1 MSTEYNLIEHIG
13 TGEFS
18 KVYKCTRA
26 NEPTTYAVKI
36 IEKEKIKNTL
46 RLIKRELEILTK
58 LKHVC
63 RNVNDHHL
71 ENVLQLT
78 DYFMT
83 DKHIC
88 IVTELCLPID
98 MYDLIVE
105 KTHTVEP
112 DKFIFII
119 LDAINFI
126 HKNGI
131 VHRDIKAENILLR
144 DARLVN
150 SVSDATSFFTQNSS
164 KTSSTVV
171 DDSQPLI
178 NCHSIVIADFGLAT
192 KANDSFALREFV
204 GTLSYIAPEVLLL
217 NPKRKNHKKERSYD
231 ARVDVWSLGVLAY
244 FIAFGYMPFDCDT
257 DEETIQCILDGSY
270 YLDLDDYAIENTS
283 LEEKQSFKEFLE
295 LCFTVDFS
303 KRPSIKDLKKHPFIN
318 KCKGLYEMEDT
329 NLKINKSTASLSS
342 FLRTQS
348 FEHTPEL
355 ATSNLIIPDKYSLNN
370 TTLTVSSSSLN
381 LSRISSR
388 SSVRSFDTGLYRSRS
403 SELISD
409 SRSRDNLKKLDT
421 RKPMM
426 NRTYSNT
433 EGSEKVEFII

>member
-1 MSTEYNLIEHIG
+1 
-13 TGEFS
+13 
-18 KVYKCTRA
+18 
-26 NEPTTYAVKI
+26 
-36 IEKEKIKNTL
+36 
-46 RLIKRELEILTK
+46 
-58 LKHVC
+58 
-63 RNVNDHHL
+63 
-71 ENVLQLT
+71 
-78 DYFMT
+78 MT

-131 VHRDIKAENILLR
+131 IHRDIKAENILLR

-231 ARVDVWSLGVLAY
+231 AKVDVWSLGVLAY

-270 YLDLDDYAIENTS
+270 YLDLDDYSIENTS

-355 ATSNLIIPDKYSLNN
+355 VTSNLIIPDKYSLNN

-403 SELISD
+403 SELISA

>member
-1 MSTEYNLIEHIG
+1 MTSQYNLIEHIG

-18 KVYKCTRA
+18 KVYKCTLGD
-26 NEPTTYAVKI
+26 EPGNHAIKI
-36 IEKEKIKNTL
+36 IEKAKVKNTL
-46 RLIKRELEILTK
+46 RLIKRELEILSR

-88 IVTELCLPID
+88 IVTELCLHMD
-98 MYDLIVE
+98 MYDLITE
-105 KTHTVEP
+105 KKYVVEP
-112 DKFIFII
+112 DKYIFII

-144 DARLVN
+144 DARAADLYSQSPADLRDVN
-150 SVSDATSFFTQNSS
+150 TSANTA
-164 KTSSTVV
+164 V
-171 DDSQPLI
+171 DEPVI

-192 KANDSFALREFV
+192 RVKDTLSLKEFV
-204 GTLSYIAPEVLLL
+204 GTLSYIAPEVLQL
-217 NPKRKNHKKERSYD
+217 NPKNEGHKSAKSYD
-231 ARVDVWSLGVLAY
+231 TRVDVWSLGVLAY
-244 FIAFGYMPFDCDT
+244 FIAFGYMPFDCET
-257 DEETIQCILDGSY
+257 DEETMQCIMDGSY
-270 YLDLDDYAIENTS
+270 YLDLDDYSIENTG
-283 LEEKQSFKEFLE
+283 LEEKQSFKAFLE
-295 LCFTVDFS
+295 LCFITDFE
-303 KRPSIKDLKKHPFIN
+303 KRPFIRDLKKHPFIN

-342 FLRTQS
+342 FLRTNS

-355 ATSNLIIPDKYSLNN
+355 IDNGNDKYTLN
-370 TTLTVSSSSLN
+370 TTTLSLSSSSVN

-388 SSVRSFDTGLYRSRS
+388 SSIRSLDTGLYRSRS
-403 SELISD
+403 QDLLST
-409 SRSRDNLKKLDT
+409 SRSRDNLRKLDAT
-421 RKPMM
+421 TPLINKY
-426 NRTYSNT
+426 NKKDGT
-433 EGSEKVEFII
+433 EKVEFIL